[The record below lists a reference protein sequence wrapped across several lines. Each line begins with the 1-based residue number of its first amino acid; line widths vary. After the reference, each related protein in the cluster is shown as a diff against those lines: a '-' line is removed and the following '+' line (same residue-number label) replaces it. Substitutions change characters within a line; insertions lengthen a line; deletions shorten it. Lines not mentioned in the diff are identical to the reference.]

1 MASSVTTS
9 CLRPQ
14 TRNIAVPLT
23 SGRLTPTQLPL
34 HRTNSTIYIM
44 FHPNYRLSSRRSIWW
59 SQPAE
64 DMTTLSAWCAERSAT
79 DVVNHSLVAVP
90 SVWPPG
96 HELPRREWV
105 PLNRFRIGQ
114 GRCAANMVRWK
125 QSSDPR
131 CSCGE
136 IQTMSHI
143 VDD

>member
-1 MASSVTTS
+1 MTAYHCVQTS
-9 CLRPQ
+9 C
-14 TRNIAVPLT
+14 
-23 SGRLTPTQLPL
+23 
-34 HRTNSTIYIM
+34 ST
-44 FHPNYRLSSRRSIWW
+44 PNYRLSSRRPIWW
-59 SQPAE
+59 NQPAE
-64 DMTTLSAWCAERSAT
+64 DMTALSAWCAEWSAT

-96 HELPRREWV
+96 LELPRMEWV
-105 PLNRFRIGQ
+105 LLNRFRTGQ

-143 VDD
+143 VDDCIETRFPGGLAFG